1 MALEMVLFTP
11 VPVVTVSVKNAP
23 KFMARLF
30 ASDVSKLA
38 SGEVERSVML
48 NASGGIIGPAYVM
61 RTDVNAYEIVLAGEG
76 ADVRQAWIHQVS
88 AAFDA
93 ELTVTTQTG
102 FYYAGQMPVKELAVA
117 PMAAKVSEGITFLN
131 LRWISLVTGP
141 EANITALF
149 DNLIQAGAKK
159 GEQSGFDALR
169 ILAREP
175 AEGLEYDESTT
186 AMEAGFEDVPDFTD
200 PERIFI
206 GRALTEA
213 RFKEGNSPRLHLV
226 AFETAF
232 DPSLLIDVPTI
243 IVGDMACQLTS
254 IARIPEM
261 PLTVGLVSLPA
272 VVKVGENVPCDVK
285 TDPRSFC
292 SKALVVDPQI

>member
-102 FYYAGQMPVKELAVA
+102 FYYAGQMP
-117 PMAAKVSEGITFLN
+117 
-131 LRWISLVTGP
+131 
-141 EANITALF
+141 
-149 DNLIQAGAKK
+149 
-159 GEQSGFDALR
+159 
-169 ILAREP
+169 
-175 AEGLEYDESTT
+175 
-186 AMEAGFEDVPDFTD
+186 
-200 PERIFI
+200 
-206 GRALTEA
+206 
-213 RFKEGNSPRLHLV
+213 
-226 AFETAF
+226 
-232 DPSLLIDVPTI
+232 
-243 IVGDMACQLTS
+243 
-254 IARIPEM
+254 
-261 PLTVGLVSLPA
+261 
-272 VVKVGENVPCDVK
+272 
-285 TDPRSFC
+285 
-292 SKALVVDPQI
+292 

>member
-131 LRWISLVTGP
+131 LRWI
-141 EANITALF
+141 
-149 DNLIQAGAKK
+149 
-159 GEQSGFDALR
+159 
-169 ILAREP
+169 
-175 AEGLEYDESTT
+175 
-186 AMEAGFEDVPDFTD
+186 
-200 PERIFI
+200 
-206 GRALTEA
+206 
-213 RFKEGNSPRLHLV
+213 
-226 AFETAF
+226 
-232 DPSLLIDVPTI
+232 
-243 IVGDMACQLTS
+243 
-254 IARIPEM
+254 
-261 PLTVGLVSLPA
+261 
-272 VVKVGENVPCDVK
+272 
-285 TDPRSFC
+285 
-292 SKALVVDPQI
+292 

>member
-1 MALEMVLFTP
+1 MVLFAP

-30 ASDVSKLA
+30 ASDVSKLS
-38 SGEVERSVML
+38 SGQVERTVML
-48 NASGGIIGPAYVM
+48 NASGGIIGPAYVV
-61 RTDVNAYEIVLAGEG
+61 RTDVDAYEIVLAGEG

-93 ELTVTTQTG
+93 ELAVTTQSG
-102 FYYAGQMPVKELAVA
+102 FYYAGEMPVKDLALA
-117 PMAAKVSEGITFLN
+117 PLTAKAAQGISFLN

-141 EANITALF
+141 EANIAALF
-149 DNLIQAGAKK
+149 ENLVDHGAKR

-175 AEGLEYDESTT
+175 AQGLEYDESTSPL
-186 AMEAGFEDVPDFTD
+186 EAGFEDVPDFAD
-200 PERIFI
+200 PDRIFI

-213 RFKEGNSPRLHLV
+213 RFKENQYPRLHLV

-232 DPSLLIDVPTI
+232 DPELLIEVPTI
-243 IVGDMACQLTS
+243 VVDDMACQLTS

-261 PLTVGLVSLPA
+261 PLTAGLVSLPA
-272 VVKVGENVPCDVK
+272 GVQIGENVACDVK
-285 TDPRSFC
+285 TEPRSYC
-292 SKALVVDPQI
+292 SKALVAGPQI

>member
-1 MALEMVLFTP
+1 MALEMVLFAP

-23 KFMARLF
+23 KFLARLF
-30 ASDVSKLA
+30 ASDVAKLA
-38 SGEVERSVML
+38 SGSVERTVML
-48 NASGGIIGPAYVM
+48 NASGGIIGPAYVV
-61 RTDVNAYEIVLAGEG
+61 RRDVNDYEIVLAGEG

-93 ELTVTTQTG
+93 ELVVTEQAG
-102 FYYAGQMPVKELAVA
+102 FYFAGEMPVKELAA
-117 PMAAKVSEGITFLN
+117 EPMKALSAQGISVLN

-149 DNLIQAGAKK
+149 DNLVKNGAKK

-169 ILAREP
+169 ILAKEP
-175 AEGLEYDESTT
+175 AQGLEYDESTGPL
-186 AMEAGFEDVPDFTD
+186 EAGFEDVPDFTD

-213 RFKEGNSPRLHLV
+213 RFKEENSPRLHLV
-226 AFETAF
+226 AFEAAF
-232 DPSLLIDVPTI
+232 DPELLIEVPA
-243 IVGDMACQLTS
+243 IVVNDMACQLTS

-261 PLTVGLVSLPA
+261 PLTAGLVSLPA
-272 VVKVGENVPCDVK
+272 VVEIGENVACDVK
-285 TDPRSFC
+285 TEPRSYC
-292 SKALVVDPQI
+292 KKALVVDSQI